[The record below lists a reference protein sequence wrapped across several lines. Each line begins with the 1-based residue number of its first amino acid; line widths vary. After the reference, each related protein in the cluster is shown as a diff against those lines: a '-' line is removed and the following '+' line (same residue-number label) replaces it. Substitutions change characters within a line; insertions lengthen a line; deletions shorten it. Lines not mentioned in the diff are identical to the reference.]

1 MKTSKRLEAIFSY
14 WQTLILHVSG
24 VISPY
29 RDFVR
34 KRCAYR
40 ASYLKQAGNYMLK
53 TFQFG
58 CRLIVVLESTAKKCT
73 KDYNARTTNKK
84 FNEQNNVYARAF

>member
-1 MKTSKRLEAIFSY
+1 
-14 WQTLILHVSG
+14 
-24 VISPY
+24 
-29 RDFVR
+29 
-34 KRCAYR
+34 
-40 ASYLKQAGNYMLK
+40 MLK

>member
-1 MKTSKRLEAIFSY
+1 MPR
-14 WQTLILHVSG
+14 
-24 VISPY
+24 
-29 RDFVR
+29 
-34 KRCAYR
+34 
-40 ASYLKQAGNYMLK
+40 

-73 KDYNARTTNKK
+73 KDYNARTTNKN